1 MSAQEIAKIVEN
13 VAFSMEVEG
22 FSIPD
27 DQKKLWEKILRG
39 EENAS
44 AILAV
49 YIADAK
55 KMGTAS

>member
-1 MSAQEIAKIVEN
+1 
-13 VAFSMEVEG
+13 MEVEG

-44 AILAV
+44 AILAA

>member
-13 VAFSMEVEG
+13 VGFSMEVEG

-44 AILAV
+44 AILAA